1 MKKHGGISIALAASR
16 KSAASGS
23 TTNHSFAD
31 SHNLNVHVNLG
42 GGDAQTQTVN
52 LPGNGAGKSDVRSLI
67 GKGFCNFFDKPT
79 NDQVFRYDGKL
90 IDHTREIQEPLRKA
104 LMKLAYTL
112 EGDKARLGVTSYG
125 DAGKASQQ
133 NDENPNIPSG
143 YTYLMQLVAHDL
155 VQSVSSLAVTDDG
168 RVALNNNRAA
178 PLRLE
183 AIYNGGPEN
192 SPLLYEA
199 DSSGLNAPGSYLRLG
214 PLDTQNTIVCP
225 FRDLARFDLSKATAD
240 VRHRV
245 EDPKAGDTA
254 VVGAATAASV
264 GPNVPVRL
272 PDVLVGDVRNDDHA
286 ILSQLT
292 VVFHLLHNGLVK
304 WTESVTPK
312 AYADSEPEKV
322 IDRYYFGRM
331 AATLIFRNILRSDL
345 MKRLLHPHI
354 YELYSSKAPPK
365 VFVFKGKIP
374 LEFTHGAL
382 RVCHVMPRQHY
393 RFNEREEF
401 DLKQVL
407 MENSASDSTITMPL
421 PEFWAVAW
429 SYFFDID
436 PDNRQKLNLS
446 MRLRPR
452 YQNQTQ
458 AKVIFDDFDDTTKP
472 GLAYRDMLSA
482 TLAGLWSASAMMT
495 KLANAR
501 SEPELANVFQ
511 RAKLSD
517 AAYRT
522 GAIRKWLMETCEGG
536 DLKLDDGEL
545 DALSRDPPLPFFLMF
560 EAMSDPDSLG
570 LRLGPLGSVI
580 VAAVIFGILDADPL
594 TPDDKVTLGDQ
605 LGYLHDNVFGSKAP
619 KLDFGNLES
628 MPDLIRFVSKLHGL
642 NGAKPRFI

>member
-1 MKKHGGISIALAASR
+1 
-16 KSAASGS
+16 
-23 TTNHSFAD
+23 
-31 SHNLNVHVNLG
+31 
-42 GGDAQTQTVN
+42 
-52 LPGNGAGKSDVRSLI
+52 
-67 GKGFCNFFDKPT
+67 
-79 NDQVFRYDGKL
+79 
-90 IDHTREIQEPLRKA
+90 
-104 LMKLAYTL
+104 
-112 EGDKARLGVTSYG
+112 
-125 DAGKASQQ
+125 
-133 NDENPNIPSG
+133 
-143 YTYLMQLVAHDL
+143 
-155 VQSVSSLAVTDDG
+155 
-168 RVALNNNRAA
+168 
-178 PLRLE
+178 
-183 AIYNGGPEN
+183 
-192 SPLLYEA
+192 
-199 DSSGLNAPGSYLRLG
+199 
-214 PLDTQNTIVCP
+214 
-225 FRDLARFDLSKATAD
+225 
-240 VRHRV
+240 
-245 EDPKAGDTA
+245 
-254 VVGAATAASV
+254 
-264 GPNVPVRL
+264 
-272 PDVLVGDVRNDDHA
+272 VRNDDHA